1 MLPGRGLLPG
11 HGPRPGR
18 GLAET
23 RKRHSELSSDSE
35 HGFQG
40 SESGFKLKAV
50 NLKLSVRRLAALP
63 A

>member
-23 RKRHSELSSDSE
+23 RKRHSELSSGSE
-35 HGFQG
+35 PGFQG
-40 SESGFKLKAV
+40 SESGLKAV